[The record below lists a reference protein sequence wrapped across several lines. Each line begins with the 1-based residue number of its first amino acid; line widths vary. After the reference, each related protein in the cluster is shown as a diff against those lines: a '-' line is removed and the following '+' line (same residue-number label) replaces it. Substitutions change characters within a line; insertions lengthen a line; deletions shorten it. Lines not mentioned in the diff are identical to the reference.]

1 MGTFTWSTGL
11 GMLAFGLAVTMFIG
25 IVGLIVIRSQA
36 QQKRETNSRSSIQKQ
51 IEGLRR

>member
-11 GMLAFGLAVTMFIG
+11 GMLVFGLAVTLTGLMLGFI
-25 IVGLIVIRSQA
+25 ILRLHDK
-36 QQKRETNSRSSIQKQ
+36 QKRETDSRSAIEKQ